1 VHSHGYGPDEKI
13 ATRDSQGHEMYIV
26 SEGCLDVWITPAN
39 ADGGLRDPILLASVN
54 AGQVAG
60 ELALLDGAPRSADLR
75 AGTHGVTLLTLTEE
89 GLATLA
95 NEDPR
100 MGMRLMQNL
109 AISLGRRLRTQNR
122 RATQS
127 EPEPI
132 SIE

>member
-1 VHSHGYGPDEKI
+1 
-13 ATRDSQGHEMYIV
+13 
-26 SEGCLDVWITPAN
+26 
-39 ADGGLRDPILLASVN
+39 
-54 AGQVAG
+54 
-60 ELALLDGAPRSADLR
+60 
-75 AGTHGVTLLTLTEE
+75 
-89 GLATLA
+89 
-95 NEDPR
+95 